1 MNVGI
6 FEDDATFYFEDEHD
20 MKCLE
25 NCDSDVNGWRVGD
38 SCFD

>member
-6 FEDDATFYFEDEHD
+6 FEDDATSILKMNKHE
-20 MKCLE
+20 MLRKS
-25 NCDSDVNGWRVGD
+25 DSDVNGWRVGD